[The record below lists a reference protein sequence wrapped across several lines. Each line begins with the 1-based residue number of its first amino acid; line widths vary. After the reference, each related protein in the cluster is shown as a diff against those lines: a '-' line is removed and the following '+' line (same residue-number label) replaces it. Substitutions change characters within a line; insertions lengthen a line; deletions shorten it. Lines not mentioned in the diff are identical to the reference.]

1 MLCEIPYITI
11 GSAAGQAN
19 LRNDSPADQGVEFHP
34 TRELVE
40 TIVFARC
47 PDDPIL
53 KQIPAMLNGDPQ
65 HNLFLLPTPDFEKLH
80 RAFLDA
86 FQQVLQGKLEPKAA
100 LDQVVALWNE
110 ELDAV
115 KK

>member
-1 MLCEIPYITI
+1 MSIPFATKAAIASLS
-11 GSAAGQAN
+11 GS
-19 LRNDSPADQGVEFHP
+19 
-34 TRELVE
+34 
-40 TIVFARC
+40 
-47 PDDPIL
+47 DDPIL
-53 KQIPAMLNGDPQ
+53 KQIPQMLNGDPQ

-86 FQQVLQGKLEPKAA
+86 FQQVLQGKQEPKAA

-110 ELDAV
+110 EIDAA